1 MSKRKLHPRQ
11 TAALAWQ
18 TNTEGNSD
26 GTFRIAPNLYL
37 QMRGNNRSWLMRW
50 DVDRRS
56 NWMGLGAYED
66 VPQDVAEQMVAKYMA
81 VVKDGGDPRRA
92 RDEDRIAAGQPVR
105 SKAGA
110 ASTKGPMTFRDVAR
124 AYLQEH
130 APRWKREESEL
141 RFARMMRQHGY
152 PVLGDVPVARVD
164 VEHVVE
170 ALRPIWHTQNPK
182 AIQLKSAISQVLEW
196 AEAKGWRTGGNPAR
210 SRAVNTLLGNGVRHE
225 VKHFAAIPVSQ
236 MPAFWK
242 QLAQETSTTAD
253 ILRLQ
258 VLCATRPSEAVEAR
272 WEEIDLE
279 ARLWTIPGERMK
291 KGKAHRVPLSESAVE
306 MLKRLH
312 PAVGGPADGLVFP
325 GKEGKAMHRLGPVEL
340 VKKLGFKATAHGMR
354 SSFADWASEV
364 AGTSPDVIERA
375 LAHDERSKTVQAY
388 RRSDLLGP
396 RTTLMEAWAKYLAG

>member
-1 MSKRKLHPRQ
+1 
-11 TAALAWQ
+11 
-18 TNTEGNSD
+18 
-26 GTFRIAPNLYL
+26 
-37 QMRGNNRSWLMRW
+37 
-50 DVDRRS
+50 
-56 NWMGLGAYED
+56 
-66 VPQDVAEQMVAKYMA
+66 
-81 VVKDGGDPRRA
+81 
-92 RDEDRIAAGQPVR
+92 
-105 SKAGA
+105 
-110 ASTKGPMTFRDVAR
+110 MTFRDVAR

-152 PVLGDVPVARVD
+152 PVLGDIPIARVD

-196 AEAKGWRTGGNPAR
+196 AEAKGWRSGGNPAR

-225 VKHFAAIPVSQ
+225 VKHFAAIPVTQ

-242 QLAQETSTTAD
+242 RLAQETSTTAD

-291 KGKAHRVPLSESAVE
+291 KGKAHRTPLSEPAVE
-306 MLKRLH
+306 LLKRRH
-312 PAVGGPADGLVFP
+312 AAADGLVFP
-325 GKEGKAMHRLGPVEL
+325 GKDGTPMHRLGPVEL
-340 VKKLGFKATAHGMR
+340 VKKLGYKATAHGMR

-364 AGTSPDVIERA
+364 EGASPDVIERA

-388 RRSDLLGP
+388 MRSDLLGP
-396 RTTLMEAWAKYLAG
+396 RTMLMEAWAKFLAG

>member
-1 MSKRKLHPRQ
+1 
-11 TAALAWQ
+11 
-18 TNTEGNSD
+18 
-26 GTFRIAPNLYL
+26 
-37 QMRGNNRSWLMRW
+37 
-50 DVDRRS
+50 
-56 NWMGLGAYED
+56 
-66 VPQDVAEQMVAKYMA
+66 
-81 VVKDGGDPRRA
+81 
-92 RDEDRIAAGQPVR
+92 
-105 SKAGA
+105 
-110 ASTKGPMTFRDVAR
+110 MTFRDVAR

-152 PVLGDVPVARVD
+152 PVLGDIPIARVD

-196 AEAKGWRTGGNPAR
+196 AEAKGWRSGGNPAR

-242 QLAQETSTTAD
+242 RLAQETSTTAD

-291 KGKAHRVPLSESAVE
+291 KGKAHRIPLSEPAVE
-306 MLKRLH
+306 LLKRRH
-312 PAVGGPADGLVFP
+312 AAADGLVFP
-325 GKEGKAMHRLGPVEL
+325 GKDGKPMHRLGPVEL
-340 VKKLGFKATAHGMR
+340 VKKLGYKATAHGMR
-354 SSFADWASEV
+354 SSV
-364 AGTSPDVIERA
+364 RRLGLGGGRRQPGRHRAG
-375 LAHDERSKTVQAY
+375 
-388 RRSDLLGP
+388 
-396 RTTLMEAWAKYLAG
+396 AGAR

>member
-1 MSKRKLHPRQ
+1 
-11 TAALAWQ
+11 
-18 TNTEGNSD
+18 
-26 GTFRIAPNLYL
+26 
-37 QMRGNNRSWLMRW
+37 
-50 DVDRRS
+50 
-56 NWMGLGAYED
+56 
-66 VPQDVAEQMVAKYMA
+66 
-81 VVKDGGDPRRA
+81 
-92 RDEDRIAAGQPVR
+92 
-105 SKAGA
+105 
-110 ASTKGPMTFRDVAR
+110 
-124 AYLQEH
+124 
-130 APRWKREESEL
+130 
-141 RFARMMRQHGY
+141 MMHQHGY
-152 PVLGDVPVARVD
+152 PVLGDIPIARVD

-236 MPAFWK
+236 MPAFWNR
-242 QLAQETSTTAD
+242 LAQEASTTAD

-258 VLCATRPSEAVEAR
+258 VLCASRPSEAVEAR

-291 KGKAHRVPLSESAVE
+291 KGKAHRIPLSDAVVE
-306 MLKRLH
+306 LLKRRH
-312 PAVGGPADGLVFP
+312 AAAGAPADGLVFP
-325 GKEGKAMHRLGPVEL
+325 GKDGKAMHRLGPVEL

-354 SSFADWASEV
+354 SLFADWASEV
-364 AGTSPDVIERA
+364 AVAGPDVIERA

-396 RTTLMEAWAKYLAG
+396 RTALMEAWARFLVG